1 MRKRIRDPIHGYVEL
16 DDEILKIVDNEFFQ
30 RLRYIKQNGL
40 AYLVFPSANHTRFE
54 HSLGT
59 FHIAFSDD

>member
-30 RLRYIKQNGL
+30 RLRYIKQNEVDLLCGL
-40 AYLVFPSANHTRFE
+40 LQYYTK
-54 HSLGT
+54 
-59 FHIAFSDD
+59 IYK